1 MPAAIPARPGRSAS
15 NGPGGTR
22 TSQCSTSRPTAL
34 PDGGKP
40 GRATERPLLTQI
52 LTRENWIVGACL
64 LLLCGAGW
72 WWLVRMAAPMSA
84 ASAMEAMAGMGMRA
98 GFAPWSL
105 AYLGPAFAMWTI
117 MMAAM
122 MLPSAAPMILLYAS
136 FARRTPASARM
147 ATAAFAL
154 TYLLLWAGFA
164 ALATVGQA
172 FLIGHGLLA
181 RASLAISDRTLVA
194 LLLAAVALYQLSG
207 LKRLCLSHCR
217 SPVGFLMRY
226 WRPGVGGAV
235 RMGIAHGLY
244 CLGCC
249 SLLMLLLFAGG
260 VMNLLWVAFL
270 TLVVVAEKYAP
281 REWHLDWLIAAALL
295 VTSCALLVW

>member
-1 MPAAIPARPGRSAS
+1 
-15 NGPGGTR
+15 
-22 TSQCSTSRPTAL
+22 
-34 PDGGKP
+34 
-40 GRATERPLLTQI
+40 
-52 LTRENWIVGACL
+52 
-64 LLLCGAGW
+64 
-72 WWLVRMAAPMSA
+72 
-84 ASAMEAMAGMGMRA
+84 MAGMSPMAA
-98 GFAPWSL
+98 GVAPWSL
-105 AYLGPAFAMWTI
+105 AYLGPAFAMWAI
-117 MMAAM
+117 MMVAM

-136 FARRTPASARM
+136 FARRAPASARV
-147 ATAAFAL
+147 ATIAFAL

-164 ALATVGQA
+164 GLAAAGQA

-181 RASLAISDRTLVA
+181 RASLAMTDRALVA

-207 LKRLCLSHCR
+207 LKRICLSHCR

-226 WRPGVGGAV
+226 WRPGVTGAV

-260 VMNLLWVAFL
+260 VMNLLWVAIL

-281 REWHLDWLIAAALL
+281 RGWHMDWLIAGALL
-295 VTSCALLVW
+295 VTSCALLVR